1 MVSKGPILV
10 IEDDGGLRELL
21 SESLSAEGY
30 EVVTA
35 PNGLAA
41 LQLLDQQQPQ
51 AILLDMRMPVMDGW
65 RFAEAYRQRP
75 GPHAPIIVLSGTMD
89 AADQA
94 AAIKADAFLDKPFT
108 LDDLREIVNFH
119 TSRR

>member
-65 RFAEAYRQRP
+65 GFAEAYRQRP

>member
-1 MVSKGPILV
+1 MENKGPILV
-10 IEDDGGLRELL
+10 VEDDSGLRELL

-30 EVVTA
+30 DVVTA

-41 LQLLDQQQPQ
+41 LEQLEQQRPQ

-65 RFAEAYRQRP
+65 RFAEVYRQRP

-89 AADQA
+89 AEDQA
-94 AAIKADAFLDKPFT
+94 AAIEADAFLDKPFT
-108 LDDLREIVNFH
+108 LDDLREIVSFH
-119 TSRR
+119 VEHR